1 MSLGTINLNEK
12 QRRRLPRFTP
22 SLFVV
27 SPSRSIG
34 QSPSQYL
41 SLWQLFESELCLLPF
56 LFREALLCH
65 SNSRSAAQ
73 HTLMLRLEWQDER
86 RSFCF
91 PPPVGAPFIAAAS
104 RARGPEYMSGHSHG
118 AHVGDF

>member
-34 QSPSQYL
+34 QSPAQYL
-41 SLWQLFESELCLLPF
+41 SLWQLFESELYLLPF

-73 HTLMLRLEWQDER
+73 HTLD
-86 RSFCF
+86 
-91 PPPVGAPFIAAAS
+91 AAARMARRTEELLFSSSGRRAIHS
-104 RARGPEYMSGHSHG
+104 RSIKGARPAYISG
-118 AHVGDF
+118 

>member
-1 MSLGTINLNEK
+1 MLAALGTINLTRNNDIVA
-12 QRRRLPRFTP
+12 RFTA
-22 SLFVV
+22 SLFVA

-65 SNSRSAAQ
+65 CNSRSAAQ
-73 HTLMLRLEWQDER
+73 HTLD
-86 RSFCF
+86 
-91 PPPVGAPFIAAAS
+91 AAA
-104 RARGPEYMSGHSHG
+104 RMARRTGELLFSSSGRRRPS
-118 AHVGDF
+118 